1 MTRAEF
7 EAARKAALDKIDRDI
22 RDGIAVIEETKRVL
36 EDLQLERR
44 VTEATFDSIK
54 PYVIG

>member
-7 EAARKAALDKIDRDI
+7 DAAKKAALDKIDRAI
-22 RDGIAVIEETKRVL
+22 RDGIAVMEETKRVL

-54 PYVIG
+54 PYLIG

>member
-7 EAARKAALDKIDRDI
+7 EAARKAALDKIDREI
-22 RDGIAVIEETKRVL
+22 RDGIAAIEETKRVL